1 MGVRRMK
8 TNIYQK
14 LHKAACEAGGVA
26 KGKKVPGM
34 HFNPLQH
41 DEVQKVAMESLL
53 NNGLYPVCNY
63 TNEIKENFVMVT
75 CSMRIHDV
83 ENPESYVDI
92 TGCSAMGNLDKFG
105 TGNGMSYAKKYAF
118 LNALNLK
125 TGLDND
131 DGYKAS
137 PFSTRTNNVKE
148 STRES
153 GAKPFKPSNTKPT
166 NNIPQQKVSGTGHA
180 NVDMNIDMSQVRDAI
195 KSIKDIYALR
205 KFRKENPSLFDPN
218 KNLRVYRQVTDLYDV
233 HETKLNQQGVI

>member
-8 TNIYQK
+8 LNIYQK

-53 NNGLYPVCNY
+53 NNGLYPVCTY
-63 TNEIKENFVMVT
+63 TNYVKETFIMVT
-75 CSMRIHDV
+75 CSMKIHDI
-83 ENPESYVDI
+83 EDPTSHIDI
-92 TGCSAMGNLDKFG
+92 EGCSAMGNLDKFG

-131 DGYKAS
+131 DGYKA
-137 PFSTRTNNVKE
+137 
-148 STRES
+148 
-153 GAKPFKPSNTKPT
+153 KPF
-166 NNIPQQKVSGTGHA
+166 NNIPQPSGTEHDNNHDA
-180 NVDMNIDMSQVRDAI
+180 VAINNIENDI
-195 KSIKDIYALR
+195 KNAQSIYELR
-205 KFRKENPSLFDPN
+205 KLRSYKYKDAFTLAMK
-218 KNLRVYRQVTDLYDV
+218 KHLRVYRQLDDLYKTK
-233 HETKLNQQGVI
+233 ETTLNTQGVI

>member
-1 MGVRRMK
+1 MGVKRMK
-8 TNIYQK
+8 LNIYQK

-53 NNGLYPVCNY
+53 NNGLYPICTY
-63 TNEIKENFVMVT
+63 TNYVKETFIMVT
-75 CSMRIHDV
+75 CSMRIHDI
-83 ENPESYVDI
+83 EDPTSHVDI
-92 TGCSAMGNLDKFG
+92 EGCSAMGNLDKFG

-148 STRES
+148 SIRES
-153 GAKPFKPSNTKPT
+153 GAKPFEQPKPT
-166 NNIPQQKVSGTGHA
+166 NKIPQQKPSGTAHA
-180 NVDMNIDMSQVRDAI
+180 NVDMDIDMNQVRDAI
-195 KSIKDIYALR
+195 KSINDIYALR
-205 KFRKENPSLFDPN
+205 KFRKENPGLFDPN
-218 KNLRVYRQVTDLYDV
+218 NNVRVYRQITDLYET
-233 HETKLNQQGVI
+233 HETQLNQQGVTQ

>member
-1 MGVRRMK
+1 MK
-8 TNIYQK
+8 LNIYQK

-53 NNGLYPVCNY
+53 NNGLYPVCTY
-63 TNEIKENFVMVT
+63 TNYVKESFIMVT
-75 CSMRIHDV
+75 CSMKIHDI
-83 ENPESYVDI
+83 EDPTSHIDI
-92 TGCSAMGNLDKFG
+92 EGCSAMGNLDKFG

-137 PFSTRTNNVKE
+137 PFSTRTNNVKQSSKE
-148 STRES
+148 SE
-153 GAKPFKPSNTKPT
+153 AKPF
-166 NNIPQQKVSGTGHA
+166 NNIPQASGTEHDNNHDA
-180 NVDMNIDMSQVRDAI
+180 VAINNIENDI
-195 KSIKDIYALR
+195 KNAASIYELR
-205 KFRKENPSLFDPN
+205 KLRSYKYKDAFNLAMK
-218 KNLRVYRQVTDLYDV
+218 KHLRVYRQLDDLYKTK
-233 HETKLNQQGVI
+233 ETTLNTQGVI

>member
-8 TNIYQK
+8 LNIYQK

-41 DEVQKVAMESLL
+41 DEVQKVAMESLQ
-53 NNGLYPVCNY
+53 NNGLYPVCTY
-63 TNEIKENFVMVT
+63 TNYVKESFIMVT
-75 CSMRIHDV
+75 CSMKIHDI
-83 ENPESYVDI
+83 EDPTSHIDI
-92 TGCSAMGNLDKFG
+92 EGCSAMGNLDKFG

-137 PFSTRTNNVKE
+137 PFSTQTNNVKQ

-153 GAKPFKPSNTKPT
+153 GAKPF
-166 NNIPQQKVSGTGHA
+166 NNIPQASGTEHDNNHDA
-180 NVDMNIDMSQVRDAI
+180 VAINNIENDI
-195 KSIKDIYALR
+195 KNAQSIYELR
-205 KFRKENPSLFDPN
+205 KLRSYKYKDAFNLAMK
-218 KNLRVYRQVTDLYDV
+218 KHLRVYRQLDDLYKTK
-233 HETKLNQQGVI
+233 ETTLNTQGVI

>member
-131 DGYKAS
+131 DGYKAQ
-137 PFSTRTNNVKE
+137 
-148 STRES
+148 
-153 GAKPFKPSNTKPT
+153 PFKPNNIKPT

>member
-8 TNIYQK
+8 LNIYQK

-53 NNGLYPVCNY
+53 NNGLYPVCTY
-63 TNEIKENFVMVT
+63 TNYVKESFIMVT
-75 CSMRIHDV
+75 CSMKIHDI
-83 ENPESYVDI
+83 EDPTSHIDI
-92 TGCSAMGNLDKFG
+92 EGCSAMGNLDKFG

-137 PFSTRTNNVKE
+137 PFKANS
-148 STRES
+148 
-153 GAKPFKPSNTKPT
+153 KPT
-166 NNIPQQKVSGTGHA
+166 HNIPQPSGTEHDNNHDA
-180 NVDMNIDMSQVRDAI
+180 VAVTNIENDI
-195 KSIKDIYALR
+195 KNAQSIYELR
-205 KFRKENPSLFDPN
+205 KLRSYKYKDAFNLAMK
-218 KNLRVYRQVTDLYDV
+218 KHLRVYRQLDDLYKTK
-233 HETKLNQQGVI
+233 ETTLNTQGVI

>member
-8 TNIYQK
+8 LNIYQK

-41 DEVQKVAMESLL
+41 DEVQKVAMEALL
-53 NNGLYPVCNY
+53 NNGLYPICTY
-63 TNEIKENFVMVT
+63 TNYVKETFIMVT

-83 ENPESYVDI
+83 EDPTSHIDI
-92 TGCSAMGNLDKFG
+92 EGCSAMGNLDKFG

-131 DGYKAS
+131 DGYKA
-137 PFSTRTNNVKE
+137 
-148 STRES
+148 
-153 GAKPFKPSNTKPT
+153 KPF
-166 NNIPQQKVSGTGHA
+166 NNIPQPSGTEHDNNHDA
-180 NVDMNIDMSQVRDAI
+180 VAITNIENDI
-195 KSIKDIYALR
+195 KNAQTIYELR
-205 KFRKENPSLFDPN
+205 KLRSYKYKDAFTLAMK
-218 KNLRVYRQVTDLYDV
+218 KHLRVYRQLDDLYKTK
-233 HETKLNQQGVI
+233 ETTLNTQGVI

>member
-1 MGVRRMK
+1 MGVKHMK

-53 NNGLYPVCNY
+53 NNGLYPLCTY
-63 TNEIKENFVMVT
+63 TNELTDNFVMVT
-75 CSMRIHDV
+75 CNMKIFDV
-83 ENPESYVDI
+83 EDPKQYVEI
-92 TGCSAMGNLDKFG
+92 SGCSAMGNLDKFG

-137 PFSTRTNNVKE
+137 PFKNS
-148 STRES
+148 
-153 GAKPFKPSNTKPT
+153 KPT
-166 NNIPQQKVSGTGHA
+166 NNIPHTRISGTAHA
-180 NVDMNIDMSQVRDAI
+180 NVDMNIDMNQVRDAI
-195 KSIKDIYALR
+195 KSINDIYALR
-205 KFRKENPSLFDPN
+205 KFRKDNPSLFDPN

>member
-1 MGVRRMK
+1 MK
-8 TNIYQK
+8 LNIYQK

-53 NNGLYPVCNY
+53 NNGLYPVCTY
-63 TNEIKENFVMVT
+63 TNYVKETFIMVT
-75 CSMRIHDV
+75 CSMKIHDI
-83 ENPESYVDI
+83 EDPTSHIDI
-92 TGCSAMGNLDKFG
+92 EGCSAMGNLDKFG

-137 PFSTRTNNVKE
+137 PFSTRTNNVKQSSKE
-148 STRES
+148 SE
-153 GAKPFKPSNTKPT
+153 AKPF
-166 NNIPQQKVSGTGHA
+166 NNIPQPSGTEHDNNHDA
-180 NVDMNIDMSQVRDAI
+180 VAINNIENDI
-195 KSIKDIYALR
+195 KNAASIYELR
-205 KFRKENPSLFDPN
+205 KLRSYKYKDAFNLAMK
-218 KNLRVYRQVTDLYDV
+218 KHLRVYRQLDDLYKTK
-233 HETKLNQQGVI
+233 ETTLNTQGVI

>member
-8 TNIYQK
+8 LNIYQK

-53 NNGLYPVCNY
+53 NNGLYPVCTY
-63 TNEIKENFVMVT
+63 TNYVKESFIMVT
-75 CSMRIHDV
+75 CSMKIHDI
-83 ENPESYVDI
+83 EDPTSHIDI
-92 TGCSAMGNLDKFG
+92 EGCSAMGNLDKFG

-131 DGYKAS
+131 DGYKA
-137 PFSTRTNNVKE
+137 
-148 STRES
+148 
-153 GAKPFKPSNTKPT
+153 KPF
-166 NNIPQQKVSGTGHA
+166 NNIPQPSGTEHDNNHDA
-180 NVDMNIDMSQVRDAI
+180 VAVTNIENDI
-195 KSIKDIYALR
+195 KNAQSIYELR
-205 KFRKENPSLFDPN
+205 KLRSYKYKDAFNLAMK
-218 KNLRVYRQVTDLYDV
+218 KHLRVYRQLDDLYKTK
-233 HETKLNQQGVI
+233 ETTLNTQGVI

>member
-8 TNIYQK
+8 LNIYQK

-41 DEVQKVAMESLL
+41 DEVQKVAMEALL
-53 NNGLYPVCNY
+53 NNGLYPVCTY
-63 TNEIKENFVMVT
+63 TNYVKESFIMVT
-75 CSMRIHDV
+75 CSMKIHDI
-83 ENPESYVDI
+83 EDPTSHIDI
-92 TGCSAMGNLDKFG
+92 EGCSAMGNLDKFG

-137 PFSTRTNNVKE
+137 PFKANS
-148 STRES
+148 
-153 GAKPFKPSNTKPT
+153 KPT
-166 NNIPQQKVSGTGHA
+166 NNIPQPSGTEHDDNHDA
-180 NVDMNIDMSQVRDAI
+180 VAINNIENDI
-195 KSIKDIYALR
+195 KNAQSIYELR
-205 KFRKENPSLFDPN
+205 KLRSYKYKDAFNLAMK
-218 KNLRVYRQVTDLYDV
+218 KHLRVYRQLDDLYKTK
-233 HETKLNQQGVI
+233 ETTLNTQGVI